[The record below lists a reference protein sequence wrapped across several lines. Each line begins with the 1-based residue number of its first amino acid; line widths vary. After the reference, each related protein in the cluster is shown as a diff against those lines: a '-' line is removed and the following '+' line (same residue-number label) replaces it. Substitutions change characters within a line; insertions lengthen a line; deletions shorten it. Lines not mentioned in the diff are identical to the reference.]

1 MFPYWL
7 LFGLIAIGAAIKRPV
22 YDRVVRD
29 DPFLLIVFGVVAL
42 MIGLRFHVGGDWW
55 TYTRYYSFASM
66 ASFDRII
73 KLDDPGYQLLN
84 WIVAQTGAGI
94 WLVNLVCGALFS
106 WGLFRLVRLEPY
118 PWLSLLIA
126 VPYLIIVVAMG
137 YSRQG
142 VAIGILMA
150 GIAGLQRNG
159 SILRYAIYVAV
170 AALFHRT
177 AIVGLPLLL
186 LGGQRS
192 WAINL
197 LIGVGGT
204 ILLYDVFLANSIDR
218 FVNNYVTDEMTSQG
232 ALIRLA
238 MCLVPA
244 MLFLLFRRRLG
255 FVPAEE
261 HIWRNMSYATIV
273 LAAAFLVGL
282 PSTAIDRL
290 ALYLLPLQ
298 LAVLPRIAGTLV
310 AVQSAKLLI
319 IVYSLAIQFVW
330 LNYAAHS
337 AYWLPYRVYS
347 FDGQT

>member
-7 LFGLIAIGAAIKRPV
+7 LFGFIAIGAAIKRPV
-22 YDRVVRD
+22 HDRVVRY
-29 DPFLLIVFGVVAL
+29 DPLLLIAIGIVAL

-66 ASFDRII
+66 ASFDQII
-73 KLDDPGYQLLN
+73 KLDDPGYQVVN
-84 WIVAQTGAGI
+84 WLVAQAGAGI
-94 WLVNLVCGALFS
+94 WLVNFTCGAIFS
-106 WGLFRLVRLEPY
+106 WGLFRLVRLQPY

-142 VAIGILMA
+142 VAIGVLMA

-177 AIVGLPLLL
+177 AIIGLPLLL
-186 LGGQRS
+186 IGGQRS
-192 WAINL
+192 WVINL
-197 LIGVGGT
+197 LIGIGGT
-204 ILLYDVFLANSIDR
+204 ILLYDVFLASSIDR
-218 FVNNYVTDEMTSQG
+218 FVNNYVTTEMTSQG

-238 MCLVPA
+238 MCMVPA
-244 MLFLLFRRRLG
+244 ILFILFRRRLG
-255 FVPAEE
+255 FAPAEE
-261 HIWRNMSYATIV
+261 HIWRNMSYATMALV
-273 LAAAFLVGL
+273 AAFAVASA
-282 PSTAIDRL
+282 STVIDRL

-298 LAVLPRIAGTLV
+298 LAVLPRIAGPLI
-310 AVQSAKLLI
+310 AERFAKVLI
-319 IVYSLAIQFVW
+319 IFYCLAIQFVW

-337 AYWLPYRVYS
+337 NYWLPYRVYP
-347 FDGQT
+347 FDAST

>member
-7 LFGLIAIGAAIKRPV
+7 LFGIVASGAAIKRPLAGRLAP
-22 YDRVVRD
+22 YD
-29 DPFLLIVFGVVAL
+29 PLLLIAFGIVAL
-42 MIGLRFHVGGDWW
+42 MIGLRFHVGGDWG
-55 TYTRYYSFASM
+55 TYTRYYSFATM
-66 ASFDRII
+66 ANFDQVI
-73 KLDDPGYQLLN
+73 KRDDPGYQLLN
-84 WIVAQTGAGI
+84 WIVAQAGAGI
-94 WLVNLVCGALFS
+94 SLVNLVCGALFS
-106 WGLFRLVRLEPY
+106 WGLFRLVRLQPY

-159 SILRYAIYVAV
+159 SILRYAIYVAI

-186 LGGQRS
+186 IGGQRN
-192 WAINL
+192 WVINV
-197 LIGVGGT
+197 LIGAGGT
-204 ILLYDVFLANSIDR
+204 ILLYDVFLASSIDR
-218 FVNNYVTDEMTSQG
+218 FVNNYVTVEMSSQG

-238 MCLVPA
+238 MCLIPA
-244 MLFLLFRRRLG
+244 SLFLLFRRRLG
-255 FVPAEE
+255 FAHAEE
-261 HIWRNMSYATIV
+261 HIWRNMSYATMV
-273 LAAAFLVGL
+273 LAAAFLVGSA
-282 PSTAIDRL
+282 STVIDRL

-310 AVQSAKLLI
+310 AARFAKMSI
-319 IVYSLAIQFVW
+319 IIYCLAIQFTW

-337 AYWLPYRVYS
+337 YYWIPYRVYP
-347 FDGQT
+347 FDGST